1 MELDEGFLREV
12 GLLAMPEEQREA
24 FLEYAQ
30 EELEVRVGEEIAAGM
45 TEEKMREFEEAKTDE
60 ETERWLKENKPNYRE
75 LVEKTIREL
84 KDEISRN
91 RSKILG

>member
-12 GLLAMPEEQREA
+12 GLSAMPEEQREA

-45 TEEKMREFEEAKTDE
+45 TEEKMQEFEEAKTDE